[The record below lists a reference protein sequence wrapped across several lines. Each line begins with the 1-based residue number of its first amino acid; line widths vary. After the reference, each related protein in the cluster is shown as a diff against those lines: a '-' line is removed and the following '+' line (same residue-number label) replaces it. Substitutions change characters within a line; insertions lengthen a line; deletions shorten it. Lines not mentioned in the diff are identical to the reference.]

1 MEHNTTN
8 IVNMVDV
15 ALHNLLHSDTIKE
28 IEFSISKEA
37 FFKEFRLL
45 TFYLPRRSGATTAA
59 IYLAENYKKS
69 LVILPTNKSIL
80 DHVRSIYP
88 TIDAMSYKDITPA
101 WFRGRSALDL
111 IIIDSSKL
119 ISAVDINRTIDNLKD
134 YTKLFVVLG

>member
-15 ALHNLLHSDTIKE
+15 ALHNLLHSDTIKD

-59 IYLAENYKKS
+59 IYLAEYYNKS
-69 LVILPTNKSIL
+69 LLIVSSTSATSIRNNRINVATYKSI
-80 DHVRSIYP
+80 SP
-88 TIDAMSYKDITPA
+88 T
-101 WFRGRSALDL
+101 WFRGRPTLDL

-119 ISAVDINRTIDNLKD
+119 ISAEYINRTINNLKD